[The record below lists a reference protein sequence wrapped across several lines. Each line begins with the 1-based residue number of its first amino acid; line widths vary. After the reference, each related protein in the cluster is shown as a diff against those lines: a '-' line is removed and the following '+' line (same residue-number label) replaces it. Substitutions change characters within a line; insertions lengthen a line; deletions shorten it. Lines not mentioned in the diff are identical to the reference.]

1 MEWYEALG
9 LLVGSI
15 IVLMAMGMPVALAF
29 LAANILGAWVFN
41 GRRARDCGAFEQ
53 RLGVAH

>member
-15 IVLMAMGMPVALAF
+15 IFLMAIGMPVALAF
-29 LAANILGAWVFN
+29 LA
-41 GRRARDCGAFEQ
+41 
-53 RLGVAH
+53 